1 MTERMYHV
9 VSFRCDPRTGEK
21 LSVEGVQMTHTP
33 VTHREAC
40 TIRSKLTSR
49 PNRRLDFV
57 EAHSEETMQAPINP
71 PPPDHDDNPDDD
83 CGLTTL
89 AGLQHTLDML
99 GATLTVGV
107 RGQASARLYWARV
120 SICGVVSPGEASSLA
135 GAITAALDA
144 ASGD

>member
-21 LSVEGVQMTHTP
+21 LSIEGVQMTHTP

-57 EAHSEETMQAPINP
+57 EAHPEETMQAPINP
-71 PPPDHDDNPDDD
+71 PPPDHDDNPDAE
-83 CGLTTL
+83 GRLTTL
-89 AGLQHTLDML
+89 AGLEHVLRLL
-99 GATLTVGV
+99 GAVLTVG
-107 RGQASARLYWARV
+107 RAPAGAYWARV
-120 SICGVVSPGEASSLA
+120 SIAGVVSSGEASSLA
-135 GAITAALDA
+135 GAIAAALDV